1 MYREKYNIERLRQPE
16 LKHYVEVEK
25 PDLACLHNVS
35 NKRNTRQ
42 RKHIFISII
51 MGRP

>member
-1 MYREKYNIERLRQPE
+1 MYREKCNIERLRQPE

-35 NKRNTRQ
+35 NKKMLLIYKQ
-42 RKHIFISII
+42 EEH
-51 MGRP
+51 